1 MRRYEILW
9 DGNTVWVNTVSCIAR
24 FGKMQGEL
32 YYSGKNSGDCV
43 SKETFIAWKQRV
55 LDTFGIEVPMVA
67 MPLWSLAQSM
77 ETPIRC
83 GGLDYCSCGKA
94 RYRHE
99 ICDYKGNEDV

>member
-1 MRRYEILW
+1 
-9 DGNTVWVNTVSCIAR
+9 
-24 FGKMQGEL
+24 MQGEL